1 MVVSTKL
8 VCSLTSSFWTTV
20 YESTYDA
27 SFIPVNIG
35 IEFQYDH
42 AKKYNNN
49 NNARHLILIRK
60 KIIHSHL
67 PSKWNKKRKKND
79 TPISLIHSDA
89 WGHTPVASLISHCY
103 YVSVI
108 ENCTRCT
115 WLYDY
120 PVKSLVKVLSIL
132 CVFVRCFCLVLFS
145 SFFGIKFIVI
155 KILKKKASSIF
166 KIFDK
171 MTQIQMVLLR
181 GTPRCFKCSFAWDE
195 CLKVLLVWVHLD

>member
-1 MVVSTKL
+1 M
-8 VCSLTSSFWTTV
+8 
-20 YESTYDA
+20 
-27 SFIPVNIG
+27 
-35 IEFQYDH
+35 
-42 AKKYNNN
+42 
-49 NNARHLILIRK
+49 ILIRK

-181 GTPRCFKCSFAWDE
+181 GSTGISSMFQVLFRLRWMFKSVIGLSPSWLVHNFSLKSIPLTCIKRSKSIASSWCTFLSCSA
-195 CLKVLLVWVHLD
+195 